1 MPTRYFKIE
10 NFSKTGLSIS
20 GVSPHVLREQSVG
33 KGGDEDTSFGWEFEK
48 ERLSYLFITYTW
60 MRLLLSYRVR
70 QKGIALLHEEYRTDR
85 HLMHLYNILQ
95 GSILSFEKKIKEP
108 SYHGI

>member
-1 MPTRYFKIE
+1 MIE
-10 NFSKTGLSIS
+10 
-20 GVSPHVLREQSVG
+20 
-33 KGGDEDTSFGWEFEK
+33 GGDADTSFGWEFEK
-48 ERLSYLFITYTW
+48 ECFSYLFITYTW

-70 QKGIALLHEEYRTDR
+70 QKGIALLHEQYRTNR

-95 GSILSFEKKIKEP
+95 RCMLSFKKKIKEP